1 MPTQLS
7 DYHLLCE
14 TLEFLCVDVLSGRNL
29 RSIMGDLRSGKDHSD
44 ERDVKTLAQDSAF
57 RLVYL
62 FLLGD
67 FEDDINDSD
76 VAYNAALF
84 VVSHPGIFEYRTRK
98 MVRDAY
104 EERFD
109 VCGWQLVI

>member
-1 MPTQLS
+1 MEALGGARTIRMS
-7 DYHLLCE
+7 E
-14 TLEFLCVDVLSGRNL
+14 
-29 RSIMGDLRSGKDHSD
+29 M
-44 ERDVKTLAQDSAF
+44 
-57 RLVYL
+57 LVYL
-62 FLLGD
+62 SLLGD

-109 VCGWQLVI
+109 GCGWQLVI